1 MKSHR
6 VATDYRSV
14 ECASGRRRD
23 TARGGAHAEHTEERV
38 AASSCVYCT
47 RNNTRWGL
55 LVVVWVPVLF
65 ILVWVV
71 LVFFLMGKW
80 QWLEHGRLL
89 YSAGCHGRLH
99 CQGG

>member
-6 VATDYRSV
+6 VTTDYRSV

-47 RNNTRWGL
+47 RNNTRG
-55 LVVVWVPVLF
+55 VLRG
-65 ILVWVV
+65 VRVGCCEGGWS
-71 LVFFLMGKW
+71 
-80 QWLEHGRLL
+80 RL
-89 YSAGCHGRLH
+89 YSAASEE
-99 CQGG
+99 